1 MQILKV
7 LTDEEQIEKFQK
19 YRAQRNQAARNFK
32 LRNMEKVK
40 KEGKQL
46 YDINKNKVDFK
57 ENGRRRAKLYYELN
71 KDAVKAK
78 RELKSKVKKAME
90 TKEEP
95 SFIKAKPVK
104 TKERTKTKLK
114 SNDDNIIIIEPT
126 ELKLRRGRP
135 KKIVIN

>member
-104 TKERTKTKLK
+104 TKLK